1 MSEESKRR
9 DFGIA
14 FAAAGTAVLE
24 FLIFAI
30 GSAWPDAVW
39 RSSMTDTALLI
50 PVLTFVGSLVAATFM
65 RSHPQVAEVTVG
77 VVIAVAL
84 YASVQGVSYYDAT
97 NDERQA
103 EQAAAQWP
111 VALSQDFSHV
121 TGWNPNSSQPS
132 SFGTLQT
139 TVVNGQFLIRLT
151 SERDESGL
159 VSPDGRHQPVVSDFF
174 LQADVTYVQG
184 PKDGDCVLVFG
195 ETVSEHWWAVKIG
208 HDFFAVTQDD
218 GGLPHRYID
227 GPNTT
232 TVLRDHQLNRVAILK
247 QGSQLK
253 VFLNNYLVDNLQ
265 YLDIPAGKIWIG
277 PQAATTRDLVQ
288 CVYGNI
294 VLRGTP
300 G

>member
-121 TGWNPNSSQPS
+121 TGWNPNSSQPA

-151 SERDESGL
+151 PSETPLARLSLADRRTRLAARMSSTSDYRDKTVNAFSVTLSAQGWRIPGL
-159 VSPDGRHQPVVSDFF
+159 TTKCASIG
-174 LQADVTYVQG
+174 A
-184 PKDGDCVLVFG
+184 
-195 ETVSEHWWAVKIG
+195 EAVRI
-208 HDFFAVTQDD
+208 AVA
-218 GGLPHRYID
+218 R
-227 GPNTT
+227 
-232 TVLRDHQLNRVAILK
+232 RV
-247 QGSQLK
+247 
-253 VFLNNYLVDNLQ
+253 
-265 YLDIPAGKIWIG
+265 
-277 PQAATTRDLVQ
+277 
-288 CVYGNI
+288 
-294 VLRGTP
+294 
-300 G
+300 